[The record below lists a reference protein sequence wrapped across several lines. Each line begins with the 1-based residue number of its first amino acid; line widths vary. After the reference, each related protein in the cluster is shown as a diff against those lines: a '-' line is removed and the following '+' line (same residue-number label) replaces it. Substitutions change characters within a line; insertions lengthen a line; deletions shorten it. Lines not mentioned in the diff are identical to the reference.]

1 MSTSTIGISLY
12 YLFDILSWII
22 VIKSFMTWLPS
33 GGGKLYDVLST
44 ITEPIEA
51 PVRSVMDKY
60 TSGPVDFSPMVT
72 ILALILLKNIALT
85 IFI

>member
-60 TSGPVDFSPMVT
+60 TNGPVDFSPMVT

>member
-1 MSTSTIGISLY
+1 MGTSTIGISLY